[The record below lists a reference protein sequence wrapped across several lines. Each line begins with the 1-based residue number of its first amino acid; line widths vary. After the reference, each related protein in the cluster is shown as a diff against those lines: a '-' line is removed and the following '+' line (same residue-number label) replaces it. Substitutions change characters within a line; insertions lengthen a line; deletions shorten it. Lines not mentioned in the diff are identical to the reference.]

1 MRLGTLDEHNKFLDE
16 VEEIFKHLTELSI
29 THVYFKSHG
38 ALSSA

>member
-1 MRLGTLDEHNKFLDE
+1 MGTLDEHQTFLE
-16 VEEIFKHLTELSI
+16 LAEETLKCFTELSI